1 MACVQIM
8 QPLFSLNASPVQS
21 RCNWAFRG
29 NAIRCAD
36 QCVSPLGLI
45 TFSLVWLMPQVNY
58 EEAQHLFIGVICCS
72 VIAAYLIKFNK
83 KSGKAGHKKNRLRG
97 GFSL

>member
-1 MACVQIM
+1 M
-8 QPLFSLNASPVQS
+8 SKSTS
-21 RCNWAFRG
+21 RRLVCL
-29 NAIRCAD
+29 
-36 QCVSPLGLI
+36 LGLI

-83 KSGKAGHKKNRLRG
+83 KSGKAGHKKTA
-97 GFSL
+97 